1 MAAWF
6 ILSSMGIYP
15 LCPGSGFYEMGIS
28 FYDKMTVKLSAGSIL
43 EIETKENYPHK
54 NFVGTIEI
62 DGKFIKNKRISHA
75 DLIRAKK
82 ITFNLNLLP
91 NERNYDN

>member
-1 MAAWF
+1 
-6 ILSSMGIYP
+6 
-15 LCPGSGFYEMGIS
+15 
-28 FYDKMTVKLSAGSIL
+28 MTKCKLTYQQG
-43 EIETKENYPHK
+43 PHK
-54 NFVGTIEI
+54 NFIRSIEI
-62 DGKFIKNKRISHA
+62 DGKVIKNKRISHA